1 MRIGFGIVLLAGA
14 LAACTPAKEQAMEE
28 CQKQKSALTASVDG
42 DQFCNCLTSKIPED
56 ASVSDAKEILT
67 AEASTCVSEQL
78 QGLLQGQPAPA
89 APAPA
94 E

>member
-1 MRIGFGIVLLAGA
+1 MRIGFGIVLLAA
-14 LAACTPAKEQAMEE
+14 TLAACTPAKEQAMEE
-28 CQKQKSALTASVDG
+28 CQKQKGALPASVDG

-67 AEASTCVSEQL
+67 QQTQSCISEQL
-78 QGLLQGQPAPA
+78 QGLLQAPPAPA